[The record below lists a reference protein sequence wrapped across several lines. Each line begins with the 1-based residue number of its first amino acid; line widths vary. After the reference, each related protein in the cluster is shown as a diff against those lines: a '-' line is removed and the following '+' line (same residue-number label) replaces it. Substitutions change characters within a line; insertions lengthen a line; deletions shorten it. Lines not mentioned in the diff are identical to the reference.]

1 MSKERVGIFALVLF
15 LFAPAAMAD
24 LEALKAD
31 CDSCHGPMGVSAH
44 PNMPTIAGQ
53 TPEFLAKTLRGFAYW
68 DRPCVKTTYPAGA
81 KAGTQTDMCKIA
93 SALGEED
100 ISALSA
106 WYADQ
111 AFVPAEQEFDAALAA
126 AGEPVHA
133 EFCEK
138 CHEQGGAVAGRA
150 PRIAGQWTE
159 YLQSAI
165 RYIPTGERMCPPLME
180 RKVTDL
186 SKEQI
191 TQLLNYYASNSE

>member
-1 MSKERVGIFALVLF
+1 MLTAREGLFALVLF

-24 LEALKAD
+24 LEALKAE

-44 PNMPTIAGQ
+44 PDVPTIAGQ
-53 TPEFLAKTLRGFAYW
+53 TPEFLAKTLRGFGYW
-68 DRPCVKTTYPAGA
+68 DRPCVKNAYRSGP
-81 KAGTQTDMCKIA
+81 KAGTSTDMCKIA
-93 SALGEED
+93 SALGDGD

-106 WYADQ
+106 WYAEQ
-111 AFVPAEQEFDAALAA
+111 TFVPAAQEFDPALAT

-133 EFCEK
+133 EFCER
-138 CHEQGGAVAGRA
+138 CHQQGGTVAGTA

-191 TQLLNYYASNSE
+191 TQLLNYYASHRE